1 MQRKDASLA
10 FFLDAITYEKK
21 IERVKTHRKKK
32 LGKKMDMKHDNSVR
46 RRIFYLYDRACRKF
60 KMNKTMWK
68 EYMHFLVKC
77 KSIQKL
83 NVVVS
88 KAI

>member
-1 MQRKDASLA
+1 MA
-10 FFLDAITYEKK
+10 FFLEAINYEKK
-21 IERVKTHRKKK
+21 IERVKTTRKKK

-60 KMNKTMWK
+60 KMNKIMWR
-68 EYMHFLVKC
+68 EYLQYLVKC

-88 KAI
+88 KAVQIHPDEL